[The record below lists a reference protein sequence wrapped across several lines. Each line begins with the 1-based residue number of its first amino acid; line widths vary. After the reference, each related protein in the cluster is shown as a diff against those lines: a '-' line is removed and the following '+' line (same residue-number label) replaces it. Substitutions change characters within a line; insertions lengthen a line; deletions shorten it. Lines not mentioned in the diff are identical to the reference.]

1 MGLLI
6 DEKYL
11 DHVQQIAERE
21 RAPMYVVGETT
32 GDAHFSFKQADGVK
46 PFDLD
51 VAQMF
56 GHTPQTIMVDETVE
70 RRYEDVTY
78 NETQLDD
85 YLNRMLQLEAVA
97 CKDWL
102 TNKVDRSVTGK
113 IARQQG
119 QGEIQLPLSDC
130 GVVALDYRGEKGIAT
145 AMGHAPQAAWQIQRQ
160 VACSHVAESINQSR
174 LDAVGR
180 RLR

>member
-6 DEKYL
+6 DEKHIE
-11 DHVQQIAERE
+11 HVQKIAERE

-32 GDAHFSFKQADGVK
+32 GDAHFSFKQGDGVK

-56 GHTPQTIMVDETVE
+56 GHSPKTIMRDNTVE
-70 RRYEDVTY
+70 RHYDDVTY
-78 NETQLDD
+78 DKDINCQLSMINSQ
-85 YLNRMLQLEAVA
+85 LPKVLQLEAVA

-113 IARQQG
+113 IAR
-119 QGEIQLPLSDC
+119 PHK
-130 GVVALDYRGEKGIAT
+130 VNTARGT
-145 AMGHAPQAAWQIQRQ
+145 
-160 VACSHVAESINQSR
+160 
-174 LDAVGR
+174 
-180 RLR
+180 

>member
-6 DEKYL
+6 DEKHI
-11 DHVQQIAERE
+11 DHVRRIAERE

-32 GDAHFSFKQADGVK
+32 GDAHFSFVQGDGVK

-56 GHTPQTIMVDETVE
+56 GHSPKTIMTDETVE
-70 RRYEDVTY
+70 RHYENVTY
-78 NETQLDD
+78 TPNASAATDFSSQLDK
-85 YLNRMLQLEAVA
+85 YVERVLQLEAVA

-113 IARQQG
+113 IARQQC
-119 QGEIQLPLSDC
+119 QGWNFCNGLAFSCKNFL
-130 GVVALDYRGEKGIAT
+130 
-145 AMGHAPQAAWQIQRQ
+145 H
-160 VACSHVAESINQSR
+160 
-174 LDAVGR
+174 
-180 RLR
+180 